1 MFSEKKRVGH
11 RGRRLSLRQAL
22 HLGSPAGA
30 EVFRKPSALPISPE
44 RCSMFDV
51 RHLNCEHIDFINVF
65 KSRLVRMSTFDM

>member
-44 RCSMFDV
+44 PMFDV
-51 RHLNCEHIDFINVF
+51 RC
-65 KSRLVRMSTFDM
+65 STFELRTY